1 MIKPQTSHFY
11 SVKRIFT
18 VLAVATS
25 FLVVAASG
33 AQASQDDDSVKK
45 LGAVICPD
53 GNPCPALP
61 AGAIDCT
68 PKNGVVPKQCS
79 WQPGQGD
86 PADELKNLSPDN
98 LPDMSV
104 VVGAARSAT
113 TFSYSAVINALGK
126 YAALELFYFDYG
138 DGTGFGSS
146 ASLRSLT
153 SFPTTHIYVQPGT
166 YKIVGYGR
174 FEGKTES
181 ASMTIVVPPASA
193 PDPTPDKV
201 DSTDW
206 APAKTPAANAV
217 IPVTSTSSS
226 SSADL
231 SIGTGGKTISEAT
244 SAAPSTSEKKAP
256 GVDAKANQVVIV
268 SVPSLPAGAD
278 VSGKVKVGKTWRTL
292 PTVEVLPGSG
302 GVQVAP
308 GKAVAIIDGKVVDL
322 TVVINEDNSALV
334 EYPNR
339 YVVRILPTRPEDA
352 VITADGATVLRIYR
366 SRTVAIQG
374 QGFAKATEIEVWIN
388 STPIKIGNIMTDSE
402 GAFNE
407 TLSLSQDIALGDHT
421 LTLSG
426 VLADGSLSKTSIGA
440 IVVDVDDDDVVCVL
454 TEEIDVQAIDSAADE
469 YDKLLPND
477 LLLVQ
482 RADILHA
489 DYSESREIPSAAVL
503 H

>member
-1 MIKPQTSHFY
+1 MTKLQTSHFY
-11 SVKRIFT
+11 SAKRIFT

-45 LGAVICPD
+45 SGAVICPD

-113 TFSYSAVINALGK
+113 TFSYSALIKALGK
-126 YAALELFYFDYG
+126 YAALEIFYFDYG
-138 DGTGFGSS
+138 DGTGYGSS

-153 SFPTTHIYVQPGT
+153 SFPTTHIYVQAGT

-217 IPVTSTSSS
+217 IPVTSS

-292 PTVEVLPGSG
+292 PTVEVDQSGVLTLP
-302 GVQVAP
+302 A
-308 GKAVAIIDGKVVDL
+308 L
-322 TVVINEDNSALV
+322 T
-334 EYPNR
+334 
-339 YVVRILPTRPEDA
+339 
-352 VITADGATVLRIYR
+352 
-366 SRTVAIQG
+366 
-374 QGFAKATEIEVWIN
+374 FAKAGTYSVR
-388 STPIKIGNIMTDSE
+388 
-402 GAFNE
+402 
-407 TLSLSQDIALGDHT
+407 LSVE
-421 LTLSG
+421 SG
-426 VLADGSLSKTSIGA
+426 GTKFVTVK
-440 IVVDVDDDDVVCVL
+440 V
-454 TEEIDVQAIDSAADE
+454 
-469 YDKLLPND
+469 KK
-477 LLLVQ
+477 
-482 RADILHA
+482 
-489 DYSESREIPSAAVL
+489 
-503 H
+503 

>member
-1 MIKPQTSHFY
+1 MTKLQTSHFY

-25 FLVVAASG
+25 FLVVTASG

-138 DGTGFGSS
+138 DGTGYGSS

-153 SFPTTHIYVQPGT
+153 SFPTTHIYVQAGT
-166 YKIVGYGR
+166 YKIVGYGK

-217 IPVTSTSSS
+217 IPVTSS

-292 PTVEVLPGSG
+292 PTVEV
-302 GVQVAP
+302 
-308 GKAVAIIDGKVVDL
+308 
-322 TVVINEDNSALV
+322 DN
-334 EYPNR
+334 
-339 YVVRILPTRPEDA
+339 
-352 VITADGATVLRIYR
+352 
-366 SRTVAIQG
+366 
-374 QGFAKATEIEVWIN
+374 
-388 STPIKIGNIMTDSE
+388 
-402 GAFNE
+402 
-407 TLSLSQDIALGDHT
+407 
-421 LTLSG
+421 SG
-426 VLADGSLSKTSIGA
+426 VLTLPALTFTKAGTYSVRLS
-440 IVVDVDDDDVVCVL
+440 V
-454 TEEIDVQAIDSAADE
+454 
-469 YDKLLPND
+469 
-477 LLLVQ
+477 
-482 RADILHA
+482 
-489 DYSESREIPSAAVL
+489 ESGGTKYVTVKVKK
-503 H
+503 

>member
-1 MIKPQTSHFY
+1 MTKLQTSHFY

-33 AQASQDDDSVKK
+33 AQATKDDDSGKK
-45 LGAVICPD
+45 SGVIICPD

-138 DGTGFGSS
+138 DGTGYGSS

-166 YKIVGYGR
+166 YKIVGYGK

-193 PDPTPDKV
+193 PDPKPDKV

-206 APAKTPAANAV
+206 APAKTPAANSV

-256 GVDAKANQVVIV
+256 GVNAKANQVVIV

-292 PTVEVLPGSG
+292 PTVEVDQSGVLTLP
-302 GVQVAP
+302 A
-308 GKAVAIIDGKVVDL
+308 L
-322 TVVINEDNSALV
+322 T
-334 EYPNR
+334 
-339 YVVRILPTRPEDA
+339 
-352 VITADGATVLRIYR
+352 
-366 SRTVAIQG
+366 
-374 QGFAKATEIEVWIN
+374 FAKAGTYSVR
-388 STPIKIGNIMTDSE
+388 
-402 GAFNE
+402 
-407 TLSLSQDIALGDHT
+407 LSVE
-421 LTLSG
+421 SG
-426 VLADGSLSKTSIGA
+426 GTKFVTVK
-440 IVVDVDDDDVVCVL
+440 V
-454 TEEIDVQAIDSAADE
+454 
-469 YDKLLPND
+469 KK
-477 LLLVQ
+477 
-482 RADILHA
+482 
-489 DYSESREIPSAAVL
+489 
-503 H
+503 

>member
-33 AQASQDDDSVKK
+33 AQATKDDDSGKK
-45 LGAVICPD
+45 SGVIICPD

-138 DGTGFGSS
+138 DGTGYGSS

-153 SFPTTHIYVQPGT
+153 SFPTTHIYVQAGT

-278 VSGKVKVGKTWRTL
+278 VSGKIKVGNTWRTL
-292 PTVEVLPGSG
+292 PTQEVD
-302 GVQVAP
+302 
-308 GKAVAIIDGKVVDL
+308 K
-322 TVVINEDNSALV
+322 
-334 EYPNR
+334 
-339 YVVRILPTRPEDA
+339 
-352 VITADGATVLRIYR
+352 
-366 SRTVAIQG
+366 
-374 QGFAKATEIEVWIN
+374 
-388 STPIKIGNIMTDSE
+388 
-402 GAFNE
+402 
-407 TLSLSQDIALGDHT
+407 
-421 LTLSG
+421 SG
-426 VLADGSLSKTSIGA
+426 VLTLPALTFGKAGTYSVRLS
-440 IVVDVDDDDVVCVL
+440 V
-454 TEEIDVQAIDSAADE
+454 
-469 YDKLLPND
+469 
-477 LLLVQ
+477 
-482 RADILHA
+482 
-489 DYSESREIPSAAVL
+489 ESGGTKYVTVKVKK
-503 H
+503 

>member
-1 MIKPQTSHFY
+1 MAKLQSSHMFAIKRVSL
-11 SVKRIFT
+11 

-45 LGAVICPD
+45 SGAVICPD

-113 TFSYSAVINALGK
+113 TFSFSAVINALGK

-153 SFPTTHIYVQPGT
+153 SFPTSHIYVQAGT
-166 YKIVGYGR
+166 YKIVGYGK

-181 ASMTIVVPPASA
+181 ATMTIVVPPASA

-206 APAKTPAANAV
+206 NPAKTPAANAV
-217 IPVTSTSSS
+217 IPVTSTSSAS
-226 SSADL
+226 SGGL
-231 SIGTGGKTISEAT
+231 SIGTGGNTISEAT

-256 GVDAKANQVVIV
+256 GIDAKANQVVIV

-278 VSGKVKVGKTWRTL
+278 VSGKVKIGKTWRTL
-292 PTVEVLPGSG
+292 PTVEVDSSGVVTLPALTFTKAGTYSVKLSVESG
-302 GVQVAP
+302 GTKYVTV
-308 GKAVAIIDGKVVDL
+308 KV
-322 TVVINEDNSALV
+322 
-334 EYPNR
+334 
-339 YVVRILPTRPEDA
+339 
-352 VITADGATVLRIYR
+352 
-366 SRTVAIQG
+366 
-374 QGFAKATEIEVWIN
+374 K
-388 STPIKIGNIMTDSE
+388 K
-402 GAFNE
+402 
-407 TLSLSQDIALGDHT
+407 
-421 LTLSG
+421 
-426 VLADGSLSKTSIGA
+426 
-440 IVVDVDDDDVVCVL
+440 
-454 TEEIDVQAIDSAADE
+454 
-469 YDKLLPND
+469 
-477 LLLVQ
+477 
-482 RADILHA
+482 
-489 DYSESREIPSAAVL
+489 
-503 H
+503 

>member
-138 DGTGFGSS
+138 DGTGYGSS

-153 SFPTTHIYVQPGT
+153 SFPTTHIYVQAGT

-206 APAKTPAANAV
+206 APAKTPAPNAV
-217 IPVTSTSSS
+217 IPVTSSSSS

-278 VSGKVKVGKTWRTL
+278 VSGKIKVGNTWRTL
-292 PTVEVLPGSG
+292 PTQEVD
-302 GVQVAP
+302 
-308 GKAVAIIDGKVVDL
+308 K
-322 TVVINEDNSALV
+322 
-334 EYPNR
+334 
-339 YVVRILPTRPEDA
+339 
-352 VITADGATVLRIYR
+352 
-366 SRTVAIQG
+366 
-374 QGFAKATEIEVWIN
+374 
-388 STPIKIGNIMTDSE
+388 
-402 GAFNE
+402 
-407 TLSLSQDIALGDHT
+407 
-421 LTLSG
+421 SG
-426 VLADGSLSKTSIGA
+426 VLTLPALTFGKVGTYSVRLS
-440 IVVDVDDDDVVCVL
+440 V
-454 TEEIDVQAIDSAADE
+454 
-469 YDKLLPND
+469 
-477 LLLVQ
+477 
-482 RADILHA
+482 
-489 DYSESREIPSAAVL
+489 ESGGTKYVTVKVKK
-503 H
+503 

>member
-1 MIKPQTSHFY
+1 
-11 SVKRIFT
+11 
-18 VLAVATS
+18 
-25 FLVVAASG
+25 
-33 AQASQDDDSVKK
+33 
-45 LGAVICPD
+45 
-53 GNPCPALP
+53 
-61 AGAIDCT
+61 
-68 PKNGVVPKQCS
+68 VPKQCS

-113 TFSYSAVINALGK
+113 TFIYSAVINALGK

-138 DGTGFGSS
+138 DGTGYGSS

-292 PTVEVLPGSG
+292 PTVEVDQAGVLTLP
-302 GVQVAP
+302 A
-308 GKAVAIIDGKVVDL
+308 L
-322 TVVINEDNSALV
+322 T
-334 EYPNR
+334 
-339 YVVRILPTRPEDA
+339 
-352 VITADGATVLRIYR
+352 
-366 SRTVAIQG
+366 
-374 QGFAKATEIEVWIN
+374 FAKAGTYSVR
-388 STPIKIGNIMTDSE
+388 
-402 GAFNE
+402 
-407 TLSLSQDIALGDHT
+407 LSVE
-421 LTLSG
+421 SG
-426 VLADGSLSKTSIGA
+426 GTKFVTVK
-440 IVVDVDDDDVVCVL
+440 V
-454 TEEIDVQAIDSAADE
+454 
-469 YDKLLPND
+469 KK
-477 LLLVQ
+477 
-482 RADILHA
+482 
-489 DYSESREIPSAAVL
+489 
-503 H
+503 